1 MDMVMADTEG
11 VMGGIIEERGTQKL
25 LLMQRLPQTLMDMV
39 MEVLIEAMADMV
51 MADTEEVMEGIIEE
65 RGRQKLLLMQRLPQ
79 QLIDMVMEELIEV
92 MEAMEATAMEDTEGV
107 MVDSTVANEMQI
119 QMLED
124 MEIGDTLHIIGVN
137 SFYQQKF
144 TIQITSKNTDNT
156 F

>member
-1 MDMVMADTEG
+1 
-11 VMGGIIEERGTQKL
+11 
-25 LLMQRLPQTLMDMV
+25 MQRLPQM
-39 MEVLIEAMADMV
+39 
-51 MADTEEVMEGIIEE
+51 
-65 RGRQKLLLMQRLPQ
+65 
-79 QLIDMVMEELIEV
+79 LIDMVTEELIEV

-137 SFYQQKF
+137 SFYQKKF